1 MARFSFPSPGYRG
14 RDDAWFRVGALDV
27 TTTVLLV
34 GLGVLGILL
43 RALTPDVANQLY
55 FASPLVRQG
64 EVWRIVSWPLG
75 VARNEVFWSAVT
87 VFFLYLIGQQLE
99 RVLGRNRFLTFV
111 GLVVVIPALVC
122 TLFQVGAGGMHYVSL
137 PCFVGLALIYPQARS
152 FFNIPL
158 WVLAAL
164 FVAIEVLQLLGDG
177 QTDQIVFLFLV
188 LAVGLLALRSFG
200 VIEDVKWLPKVP
212 MPKRGGAGSRGGG
225 RGGSTGRAGGRKR
238 KLKAVPNPPVDAY
251 RPPAPKPGDGLR
263 QAELD
268 MLLDKIAANG
278 IESLTPEERRRLD
291 EASRRLRDERD

>member
-99 RVLGRNRFLTFV
+99 RMLT
-111 GLVVVIPALVC
+111 
-122 TLFQVGAGGMHYVSL
+122 
-137 PCFVGLALIYPQARS
+137 
-152 FFNIPL
+152 
-158 WVLAAL
+158 
-164 FVAIEVLQLLGDG
+164 LL
-177 QTDQIVFLFLV
+177 
-188 LAVGLLALRSFG
+188 
-200 VIEDVKWLPKVP
+200 
-212 MPKRGGAGSRGGG
+212 MP
-225 RGGSTGRAGGRKR
+225 
-238 KLKAVPNPPVDAY
+238 
-251 RPPAPKPGDGLR
+251 
-263 QAELD
+263 
-268 MLLDKIAANG
+268 
-278 IESLTPEERRRLD
+278 
-291 EASRRLRDERD
+291 